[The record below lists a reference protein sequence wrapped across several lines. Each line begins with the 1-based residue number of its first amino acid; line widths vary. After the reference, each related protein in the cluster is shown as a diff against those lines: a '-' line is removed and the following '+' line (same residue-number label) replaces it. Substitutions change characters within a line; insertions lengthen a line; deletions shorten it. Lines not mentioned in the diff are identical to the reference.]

1 MRRASILPRVPQ
13 RLPDQWEAALVSVLE
28 RRPKFD
34 QSSRT
39 LRRLRR
45 ESLVKPRHE
54 PGETTID
61 GYSVRY
67 LDLLSLYMEYKDIW
81 HHGIYHFDSTEPAPR
96 VLDGGGYIGMSLLYT
111 KHVHPGARITCFEP
125 DPQIHKLLTRN
136 VQANGLRDVEL
147 VMAGLA
153 AERGSAS
160 FVPDGADGG
169 RIVEAEGEESVST
182 VPLSSYL
189 DERVDFLKL
198 NIEGF
203 ELPVLEE
210 AGDSLR
216 NVREIVIEYHGW
228 PDSPQRLGP
237 LLSLLDAQGFRYLV
251 NHFDYATNGAVRPP
265 FTLARD
271 TRWFALVYA
280 KRQDLL

>member
-1 MRRASILPRVPQ
+1 MPVSRLPPVPQ
-13 RLPDQWEAALVSVLE
+13 RLPAQWESALASLLE
-28 RRPKFD
+28 HRPKFD
-34 QSSRT
+34 ESSRT

-45 ESLVKPRHE
+45 ESLTHPRHE

-61 GYSVRY
+61 GYTVRY

-81 HHGIYHFDSTEPAPR
+81 HQGIYHFSSQNPAPR
-96 VLDGGGYIGMSLLYT
+96 VLDGGGYIGMSVLYT
-111 KHVHPGARITCFEP
+111 KQVHPGARVTCFEP
-125 DPQIHKLLTRN
+125 DPQIHELLKRN
-136 VQANGLRDVEL
+136 VEANGLRDVEL
-147 VMAGLA
+147 VQAGLA
-153 AERGSAS
+153 ERSGSAA

-169 RIVEAEGEESVST
+169 RIVDGEGAGSVRT
-182 VPLSSYL
+182 VPLSQYL
-189 DERVDFLKL
+189 LEPVDFMKL

-210 AGDSLR
+210 AGDRLR
-216 NVREIVIEYHGW
+216 NVEQLVIEYHGW

-237 LLSLLDAQGFRYLV
+237 LLSLLDAQGFRYLI

-265 FTLARD
+265 FSLARD